1 MQFIK
6 YPSLTNH
13 YAILNKKY
21 INLENEYIATEKIH
35 GANITIAIDKDKN
48 IDIAK
53 RTAYLTPKEK
63 THAPWNT
70 VAEFVKK
77 EKSLILTWF
86 DQINKYASKK
96 ATVLQVNLYGEL
108 YGDQVQEAMPYFD
121 TLNKTREIRF
131 FDIHVLL
138 DNNTR
143 LILSQ
148 NQLTDILG
156 IDFVVPVLRT
166 GKLKDLLLTIE
177 EMQSN
182 FGECK
187 AEGQV
192 YKPKNE
198 YILEQ
203 NKLGQVEYPVVKH
216 KYDEWLETQNI
227 ASNFDMNYAANEI
240 QLTSAVASRITKQ
253 RLLNILSHGELEATE
268 QNTGKFV
275 TAMVEDIKD
284 EISREEP
291 GLIIN
296 DKVLNKH
303 KKEMVLLY
311 KEFLS
316 EK

>member
-21 INLENEYIATEKIH
+21 INLENEYVATEKIH

-53 RTAYLTPKEK
+53 RTAYLTQKEK

-70 VAEFVKK
+70 VAEFVEK

-86 DQINKYASKK
+86 DKINEYASKK

-108 YGDQVQEAMPYFD
+108 YGDQVQEAMPYYD
-121 TLNKTREIRF
+121 TLNKTRKIRF

-148 NQLTDILG
+148 DQLTDILG

-227 ASNFDMNYAANEI
+227 TSNFNMNYAANEI

-253 RLLNILSHGELEATE
+253 RLLNILSHGELKATE

-291 GLIIN
+291 GLTIN
-296 DKVLNKH
+296 NKVLNKH
-303 KKEMVLLY
+303 KKYMVLLY
-311 KEFLS
+311 KEYLS

>member
-1 MQFIK
+1 MLYWI
-6 YPSLTNH
+6 
-13 YAILNKKY
+13 KKY
-21 INLENEYIATEKIH
+21 INLETEYVATEKIH
-35 GANITIAIDKDKN
+35 RANITIAIDKDKN

-70 VAEFVKK
+70 VAEFVEK

-96 ATVLQVNLYGEL
+96 DTVLQVNLYGEL

-121 TLNKTREIRF
+121 TLNKTRKIRF

-177 EMQSN
+177 ELKSN

-227 ASNFDMNYAANEI
+227 VSNFDMNYAANEI
-240 QLTSAVASRITKQ
+240 QLTSTVASRITKQ
-253 RLLNILSHGELEATE
+253 RLLNILSHGDLEATE

>member
-1 MQFIK
+1 M
-6 YPSLTNH
+6 
-13 YAILNKKY
+13 
-21 INLENEYIATEKIH
+21 
-35 GANITIAIDKDKN
+35 
-48 IDIAK
+48 
-53 RTAYLTPKEK
+53 
-63 THAPWNT
+63 
-70 VAEFVKK
+70 AEFVEK

-96 ATVLQVNLYGEL
+96 DTVLQVNLYGEL

-121 TLNKTREIRF
+121 TLNKTRKIRF

-177 EMQSN
+177 ELKSN

-227 ASNFDMNYAANEI
+227 VSNFDMNYAANEI
-240 QLTSAVASRITKQ
+240 QLTSTVASRITKQ
-253 RLLNILSHGELEATE
+253 RLLNILSHGDLEATE